1 MESSINNIGK
11 NQSEQA
17 RKEIEKKYGVVKAG
31 SKQKE
36 GFDATFN
43 KAIHGKSV
51 EILEK
56 EYSFLTKICPDSGMS
71 PDSYRGKPSNS

>member
-56 EYSFLTKICPDSGMS
+56 EYHSLQKFVPIAG
-71 PDSYRGKPSNS
+71 